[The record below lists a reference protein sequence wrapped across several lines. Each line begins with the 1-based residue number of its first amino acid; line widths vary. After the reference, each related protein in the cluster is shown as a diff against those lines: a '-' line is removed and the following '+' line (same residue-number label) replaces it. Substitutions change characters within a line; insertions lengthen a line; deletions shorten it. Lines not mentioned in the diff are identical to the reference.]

1 MMSSCTW
8 YVNSFSKNQVN
19 TFSST
24 LLPRSAQMGGAVMGL
39 PGSRGSAGA
48 AVVGGMSMHGLGGAA
63 QRRSAVSLQVF
74 LKEDAPFSE
83 HLGK

>member
-1 MMSSCTW
+1 
-8 YVNSFSKNQVN
+8 
-19 TFSST
+19 
-24 LLPRSAQMGGAVMGL
+24 MGGAVMGL

-83 HLGK
+83 YLGK